1 MKFYTK
7 NHKFYCGIDLHAR
20 SMYICILD
28 AEGRVMVHKDIKTEP
43 SALENIIRPYACDLV
58 IGVECMFSWYWVS
71 DFCNSA
77 GIPFILGHAL
87 YMKAIHGGKAKN
99 DRIDSYN
106 PHSAPHSTCFL
117 YFFTQCF

>member
-77 GIPFILGHAL
+77 GIPFILKGSPPPTPGLNEAFGRRCQ
-87 YMKAIHGGKAKN
+87 IP
-99 DRIDSYN
+99 R
-106 PHSAPHSTCFL
+106 
-117 YFFTQCF
+117 